1 MKKQLLFLLPV
12 ILAIASCNLFD
23 NHGKEVKVGNNEVF
37 YKGENVTKEDAE
49 NLGKFLTNVKWFSN
63 DKPGSAQIISEN
75 GTYTVRLVADLE
87 KVDSA
92 TRLNLW
98 KLQYDLSQEVFKG
111 KPSKIV
117 FADDKLKE
125 TESLSPIAKLEVG
138 KGGIYYNSQAFSK
151 EVVSQ
156 LATFLESMTYMG
168 GENESEVLLNKE
180 AGGPV
185 VRLIFEKEAAEKNE
199 ETILPLLGY
208 WQAVVQED
216 ILKDQKAALRL
227 TSVQYEDFKNV
238 PAITAEEKQ
247 AFKVELGK
255 MQQADSNAAATE
267 E

>member
-23 NHGKEVKVGNNEVF
+23 NHGEEIKVGENEVF

-49 NLGKFLTNVKWFSN
+49 KLGKFLTTIQWFSN
-63 DKPGSAQIISEN
+63 EKPGSAQVTN
-75 GTYTVRLVADLE
+75 DGGTYTVRLVADID

-98 KLQYDLSQEVFKG
+98 KLQYDLSKDVFNG

-125 TESLSPIAKLEVG
+125 IESLSPVAKLEVG
-138 KGGIYYNSQAFSK
+138 KGGIFYNSQAFKK
-151 EVVSQ
+151 EEVTQ
-156 LATFLESMTYMG
+156 LATFLENMTYMG
-168 GENESEVLLNKE
+168 GDKEAEVLLNKE
-180 AGGPV
+180 AGVPL
-185 VRLIFEKEAAEKNE
+185 VRLIFEKEVAQKNE

-208 WQAVVQED
+208 WQAVVQEE
-216 ILKDQKAALRL
+216 ILKDQKAALLL
-227 TSVQYEDFKNV
+227 TSVKYEDFKKI

-247 AFKVELGK
+247 AFAEELSK
-255 MQQADSNAAATE
+255 MQQAGSQSPAAE
-267 E
+267 D